1 MLQTLDPQAVSLL
14 VLAPIIGSFI
24 GVVVRRHPAG
34 EPIGWSRS
42 RCEYCGAVLA
52 PRDLVP
58 LISWAATA
66 GRCRYCRQSLSWF
79 YPAIEIAAL
88 LIALIAVAIDGTSRV
103 WLDCL
108 FGWWLLAL
116 AWIDL
121 RQWVLPDA
129 LTLPLIVAGLSAAA
143 LFNPE
148 TLLDRALG
156 AVFGYLTLRG
166 LAAIY
171 RFLRRRD
178 GLGGGDAKLLSAV
191 GSWVG
196 LATLPQ
202 VILAA
207 ALGGLVTAGILRL
220 AGIRLRAASALPFGP
235 FLALPGWVI
244 WVWGPV
250 SLQ

>member
-1 MLQTLDPQAVSLL
+1 MLRTLGPQALSLL
-14 VLAPIIGSFI
+14 VLAPIVGSFI

-34 EPIGWSRS
+34 EAIGWSRS
-42 RCEYCGAVLA
+42 RCECCGTVLA

-58 LISWAATA
+58 LLSWAATL
-66 GRCRYCRQSLSWF
+66 GRCRYCRQRLGWF

-121 RQWVLPDA
+121 RHWVLPDL
-129 LTLPLIVAGLSAAA
+129 LTLPLIVIGLSAAA
-143 LFNPE
+143 LFDPE
-148 TLLDRALG
+148 SLLDRALG

-171 RFLRRRD
+171 RSLRQRE
-178 GLGGGDAKLLSAV
+178 GLGAGDAKLLSAI
-191 GSWVG
+191 GAWVG
-196 LATLPQ
+196 LAALPQ
-202 VILAA
+202 VILTA
-207 ALGGLVTAGILRL
+207 ALGGLATAGVLRL
-220 AGIRLRAASALPFGP
+220 SGMRLHATSALPFGP
-235 FLALPGWVI
+235 FLALPAWVI
-244 WVWGPV
+244 WLCGPV